1 MFSSH
6 IVACEN
12 IRFSSLFADRD
23 VSRGGTCI
31 VPPPETSPSAKGEE
45 KRMFS
50 QATHVD
56 MICKNSAFQD
66 IFVKLLFIEYR
77 LSKDTPYMR
86 KWWVSTFQQ
95 IVEFITNFGS
105 ITKGAKP
112 LNFSKAL
119 YEQHAFLIWKLFI
132 KLAVSVFKVFFSPL
146 FQYTRNTCIAERRK
160 KAGGGGNQKIKGLE
174 TWSKKATEIGSLALL

>member
-1 MFSSH
+1 MMFSSH
-6 IVACEN
+6 I
-12 IRFSSLFADRD
+12 
-23 VSRGGTCI
+23 
-31 VPPPETSPSAKGEE
+31 
-45 KRMFS
+45 
-50 QATHVD
+50 D
-56 MICKNSAFQD
+56 MICKNSAFLD

-119 YEQHAFLIWKLFI
+119 YGQHAFLMWKLFI
-132 KLAVSVFKVFFSPL
+132 KFAVSVFKVFFHLYSNILEIRVSQKLPKL
-146 FQYTRNTCIAERRK
+146 
-160 KAGGGGNQKIKGLE
+160 GGGGGVGGESENKGTWDLIKEGF
-174 TWSKKATEIGSLALL
+174 WNRIPGSVLVPIALYALKHDMAV